1 MALFKIYILVFG
13 YVTINFFI
21 LEKLLKKNKYEILRF
36 IISGFIST
44 SINFLVYISLYSI
57 FKNILFASLFGYST
71 GLLSSFILAKIWVFK
86 DISKKRIFKSFFIF
100 CLIYFLGGLEMSL
113 IIFFMNQLV
122 NNYKFSW
129 LCGTFISALNNY
141 LGSKYFLFKK

>member
-1 MALFKIYILVFG
+1 MAS
-13 YVTINFFI
+13 FFI
-21 LEKLLKKNKYEILRF
+21 LEKLFKKNKYEIFRF
-36 IISGFIST
+36 IVSGFIST
-44 SINFLVYISLYSI
+44 FINFLVYSSLYSI
-57 FKNILFASLFGYST
+57 FKNIIFASLFGYST
-71 GLLSSFILAKIWVFK
+71 GLLASFIFAKIWVFR
-86 DISKKRIFKSFFIF
+86 DTSQKRIFKSFFIF

-113 IIFFMNQLV
+113 IIVFLNQLV

>member
-1 MALFKIYILVFG
+1 M
-13 YVTINFFI
+13 
-21 LEKLLKKNKYEILRF
+21 EKLFKKNKYEIFRF
-36 IISGFIST
+36 IVSGLIATF
-44 SINFLVYISLYSI
+44 INFLVYTSLYSI
-57 FKNILFASLFGYST
+57 FKNIIFASILGYST
-71 GLLSSFILAKIWVFK
+71 GLLSSFIFAKIWVFR
-86 DISKKRIFKSFFIF
+86 DTSKKRIFKSFFIF

-113 IIFFMNQLV
+113 VIVFLNQLV